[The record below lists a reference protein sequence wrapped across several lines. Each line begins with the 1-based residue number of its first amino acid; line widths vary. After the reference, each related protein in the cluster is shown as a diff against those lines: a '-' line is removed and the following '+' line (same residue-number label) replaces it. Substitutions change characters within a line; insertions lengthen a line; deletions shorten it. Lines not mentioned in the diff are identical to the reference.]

1 MESYTVCLRCR
12 RSAHG
17 ARELITI
24 DPGLFIVDSGRR
36 WCGGPAR
43 RWPRRVQRRRRRGGC
58 PDPPPGRLPY
68 LWFAAPS
75 QRSPALGPIA
85 RLGWRLFGRRIQ
97 LRFYRQCDARLRR
110 LVQDRLAGATAPASV
125 LHEGDLVLAPSGI
138 HPTAGDLLTVRWH
151 HPGT

>member
-1 MESYTVCLRCR
+1 MTHVVDETRAARSRCGAGLR
-12 RSAHG
+12 
-17 ARELITI
+17 
-24 DPGLFIVDSGRR
+24 D
-36 WCGGPAR
+36 
-43 RWPRRVQRRRRRGGC
+43 PRR
-58 PDPPPGRLPY
+58 PPRARQDELELVKDLASGAVE
-68 LWFAAPS
+68 FVITGFS

-97 LRFYRQCDARLRR
+97 LHFYRQCGARLRR
-110 LVQDRLAGATAPASV
+110 LVQDRLAGATAAASV